1 MSAKKQFQDATA
13 SKSFGAQMEP
23 APRDERLVMT
33 QTSKNFDA
41 IEAELMRKV
50 RDLTKRSE
58 ELTDDVRTL
67 EEQNVELR
75 SEKNRLQ
82 LQLEEMRTGMRTK
95 LNQYNADYS
104 SP

>member
-1 MSAKKQFQDATA
+1 MQGKRTEQENELKRLELQKEFMEVSAKKQFQEANTN
-13 SKSFGAQMEP
+13 KSFGAQIGP
-23 APRDERLVMT
+23 VPRDERLVMT

-41 IEAELMRKV
+41 IEGELMRKV

-75 SEKNRLQ
+75 SDKNRL
-82 LQLEEMRTGMRTK
+82 
-95 LNQYNADYS
+95 
-104 SP
+104 

>member
-1 MSAKKQFQDATA
+1 MEVSAKKQFQEANA
-13 SKSFGAQMEP
+13 KNSP
-23 APRDERLVMT
+23 RPRDERLAMT

-41 IEAELMRKV
+41 DAKKV

-82 LQLEEMRTGMRTK
+82 L
-95 LNQYNADYS
+95 
-104 SP
+104 